1 MPNKPLKTK
10 TMKTKRNFMPILAML
25 GMVAVFTFS
34 SCEKEDDVMINPTPT
49 EPTADIVKLAST
61 NPDLSILAEALTRAN
76 LVNALEGSGPFTVFA
91 PTNDAFNQLLNDLGA
106 TSLDDI
112 STDVLTN
119 VLLYHVLSGKVT
131 STDIVP
137 GYVNTLSTGP
147 DNNQVSL
154 LIGYND
160 SSNKNAAAAV
170 NTNILYL
177 NSDASVI
184 TADVMATNGVVH
196 VINKVL
202 LPPTVVDLAI
212 DNSSFSILVE
222 AVVKAGLAETL
233 MGDGPFT
240 IFAPTNAAFEELFAQ
255 LEISGIQDLTKDQ
268 LVPILLYHVVSGNV
282 RSTDLTTSKVT
293 TLNGDITINVGTT
306 VTVNENTNVVLTDV
320 QGINGVVH
328 VIDKV
333 LLP

>member
-1 MPNKPLKTK
+1 
-10 TMKTKRNFMPILAML
+10 MPILAML

-91 PTNDAFNQLLNDLGA
+91 PTNDAFNQLVNDLGA
-106 TSLDDI
+106 TNLDDI

-282 RSTDLTTSKVT
+282 RSTELSTNKVA

>member
-1 MPNKPLKTK
+1 KTK
-10 TMKTKRNFMPILAML
+10 TMKTKRNFMPILAVL

-34 SCEKEDDVMINPTPT
+34 SCEKDDDVMINPTPT

-76 LVNALEGSGPFTVFA
+76 LVSALEGSGPFTVFA
-91 PTNDAFNQLLNDLGA
+91 PTNEAFNQLLNDLGA

-112 STDVLTN
+112 STDILTN
-119 VLLYHVLSGKVT
+119 VLLYHVLNGKVT
-131 STDIVP
+131 SMEIEP
-137 GYVNTLSTGP
+137 GYVNTLSIGP

-154 LIGYND
+154 LVGYND
-160 SSNKNAAAAV
+160 SSNKNTAAAV
-170 NTNILYL
+170 NTNILFL
-177 NSDASVI
+177 NNDASVV

-202 LPPTVVDLAI
+202 LPPNVVDLAI

-222 AVVKAGLAETL
+222 AVVKAELVETL

-255 LEISGIQDLTKDQ
+255 LKVSGVQDLTKDQ

-282 RSTDLTTSKVT
+282 RSSDLSSRNVS
-293 TLNGDITINVGTT
+293 TLNGEISIEVGSMVTIND
-306 VTVNENTNVVLTDV
+306 NTNVVYTDL
-320 QGINGVVH
+320 QGVNGVIH